1 MWWLISIGCFAAY
14 AFLWAHARDKKNRS
28 ILEAIAADEA
38 RANAKADALDNV
50 RTVIDAAI
58 AALER
63 RK

>member
-1 MWWLISIGCFAAY
+1 MWWLIAIGCFVAY
-14 AFLWAHARDKKNRS
+14 AFICAYEHDRRIARS
-28 ILEAIAADEA
+28 
-38 RANAKADALDNV
+38 NAKADALDNV